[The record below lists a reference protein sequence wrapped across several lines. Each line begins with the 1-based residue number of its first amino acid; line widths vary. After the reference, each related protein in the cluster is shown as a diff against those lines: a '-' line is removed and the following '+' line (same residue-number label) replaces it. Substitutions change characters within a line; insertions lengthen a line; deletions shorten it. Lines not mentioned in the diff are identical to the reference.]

1 MRNQNEKLSN
11 EDYVGTVL
19 WFREDLGF
27 GFIECDYFKKPDGN
41 SHDIF
46 AHFSRISTDEKF
58 KTLAKSQ
65 IVQFQVAIT
74 TKGLMA
80 VNIRELKIP
89 LLKATVVEN
98 VNENQT

>member
-1 MRNQNEKLSN
+1 MGKRDDKISN

-19 WFREDLGF
+19 WFREDF
-27 GFIECDYFKKPDGN
+27 GFIECDYFKKPDGA

-65 IVQFQVAIT
+65 IVQFQVVIT

-98 VNENQT
+98 ASLS